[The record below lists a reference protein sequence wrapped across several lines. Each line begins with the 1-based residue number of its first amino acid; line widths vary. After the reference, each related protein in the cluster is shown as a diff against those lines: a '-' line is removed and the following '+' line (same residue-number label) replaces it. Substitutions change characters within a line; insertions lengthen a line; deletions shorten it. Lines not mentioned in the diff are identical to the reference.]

1 MLSRSRP
8 LLLPLFLLQP
18 ADAAQDAQPHDTVVG
33 PLLRGLVGGAGYG
46 FAAAAISHPFDTI
59 KVRLQSGG
67 AAKAGSASVGG
78 LLSLY
83 RGVGPA
89 TAASIVPFVGYEA
102 TRSWLRAH
110 GLLEE
115 RPLAAALL
123 GGAVG
128 GAMRGCLETPA
139 ELVKTRLQL
148 QSAWSL
154 PLLLRGLS
162 STVFRNAAM
171 IGLFWAAFEAS
182 APLRSR
188 LPPLAA
194 SFVGGG
200 GCSVL
205 AWAAAFPLD
214 TANVVA
220 QLGRIYSERGIAGWY
235 AGLGAGLTRAF
246 LANGGGM
253 AFYSLIQAALT
264 ESARPACDAS
274 DR

>member
-1 MLSRSRP
+1 M
-8 LLLPLFLLQP
+8 
-18 ADAAQDAQPHDTVVG
+18 
-33 PLLRGLVGGAGYG
+33 
-46 FAAAAISHPFDTI
+46 
-59 KVRLQSGG
+59 
-67 AAKAGSASVGG
+67 
-78 LLSLY
+78 
-83 RGVGPA
+83 
-89 TAASIVPFVGYEA
+89 PFVGYEA

-182 APLRSR
+182 APIRSR

-214 TANVVA
+214 TAKSCIQASRLPPRGRGRALPCPPLARQPPPASPSPSPCPSPSPSPSQAGGGSTSVVA
-220 QLGRIYSERGIAGWY
+220 QLGRIYSERGIAGW
-235 AGLGAGLTRAF
+235 
-246 LANGGGM
+246 
-253 AFYSLIQAALT
+253 
-264 ESARPACDAS
+264 
-274 DR
+274 

>member
-1 MLSRSRP
+1 MI
-8 LLLPLFLLQP
+8 
-18 ADAAQDAQPHDTVVG
+18 DAQPHDTVVG
-33 PLLRGLVGGAGYG
+33 PLLPGLVGGAGYG

-67 AAKAGSASVGG
+67 AAKAGSAS
-78 LLSLY
+78 
-83 RGVGPA
+83 
-89 TAASIVPFVGYEA
+89 VPFVGYEA

-220 QLGRIYSERGIAGWY
+220 QLGRIYSERGIAGW
-235 AGLGAGLTRAF
+235 
-246 LANGGGM
+246 
-253 AFYSLIQAALT
+253 
-264 ESARPACDAS
+264 
-274 DR
+274 

>member
-1 MLSRSRP
+1 MRGTAAHEQVRAELQGLTGMAP
-8 LLLPLFLLQP
+8 LKAFLTQLEAKVEYVARGGDPRLLEGCLNIVLTGNP
-18 ADAAQDAQPHDTVVG
+18 
-33 PLLRGLVGGAGYG
+33 GAGK
-46 FAAAAISHPFDTI
+46 T
-59 KVRLQSGG
+59 
-67 AAKAGSASVGG
+67 
-78 LLSLY
+78 
-83 RGVGPA
+83 
-89 TAASIVPFVGYEA
+89 TAARLLA
-102 TRSWLRAH
+102 RWLRAH

-214 TANVVA
+214 TAKSCIQAGGGSTSVVA
-220 QLGRIYSERGIAGWY
+220 QLGRIYSERGIAG
-235 AGLGAGLTRAF
+235 
-246 LANGGGM
+246 
-253 AFYSLIQAALT
+253 
-264 ESARPACDAS
+264 
-274 DR
+274 